1 MIPCSRILTVSIWIF
16 FALPGCGGAGK
27 PDPDAGADA
36 ADADGGAEDA
46 GPDAGDATADGD
58 GLDAGDLG
66 DGDGGPGPCPASL
79 ANLDF
84 ESTIGPDDTAPPGW
98 GLWLG
103 TSAPD
108 HGSWA
113 LDELAAEGQHSLRVT
128 AAAGAS
134 FSVGRKLYLYDDGQ
148 PGPRTVSL
156 SAAMRYE
163 QMQMGTPPVLAVVR
177 FLPGGAFEFLAT
189 LSAPGPS
196 GSWGRVD
203 GQFDLDGLPADLD
216 LIFSVGGNPD
226 DDAATAWCDDVRVDV
241 DPCALARACPL
252 VDPDTT
258 PVSRQDAVAAYTKF
272 DPADDVV
279 PPILHDQFRY
289 DPTDNPGGE
298 WLDPQ
303 PLDLGGPI
311 NTAGAEDSF
320 FFAADDDTTAYLW
333 FTPSFQPDAPPQVL
347 LPEEGIYQVSREKV
361 GDDWVWGEP
370 HKVWLFDTV
379 AGEGCAF
386 VEGDRMLFCGFA
398 CGFGDGGIMQFESLR
413 VDGRWGMASPAGAP
427 FDDPTYKIG
436 EYHLVTDARG
446 EWIYYHA
453 RDLAGGQGDLDLW
466 VTRKQNGVWGPPV
479 NLGLQFNTP
488 RDEGFPYLTPDGS
501 ELWFTAYTRDPGY
514 PSLAL
519 AIFRATRAG
528 FDEANGV
535 WLWNDPEEVI
545 TQYAGEL
552 AMDAERNLY
561 FTHHF
566 DDGTGQL
573 VESDIYVARHK

>member
-1 MIPCSRILTVSIWIF
+1 MSQRRGILVVLLLA
-16 FALPGCGGAGK
+16 ALVVTGCGGGGK
-27 PDPDAGADA
+27 PEPDAG
-36 ADADGGAEDA
+36 DADGGTEDA
-46 GPDAGDATADGD
+46 GPDGGDLTTDDG
-58 GLDAGDLG
+58 GLDAGDPG
-66 DGDGGPGPCPASL
+66 DGDGGPGPCPATL
-79 ANLDF
+79 DNLDF
-84 ESTIGPDDTAPPGW
+84 ETPAGPDDAAPPGW

-108 HGSWA
+108 DGTWA
-113 LDELAAEGQHSLRVT
+113 LDEEAAEGQRSLRVA

-134 FSVGRKLYLYDDGQ
+134 FSVGRKLYLYADGE
-148 PGPRTVSL
+148 PGPRTISL
-156 SAAMRYE
+156 GASMRYE
-163 QMQMGTPPVLAVVR
+163 NMPAGTPPALAVVR
-177 FLPGGAFEFLAT
+177 FSPGGDFEILAALT
-189 LSAPGPS
+189 PPGPG
-196 GSWGRVD
+196 GSWGEVD
-203 GQFDLDGLPADLD
+203 GQFVLDGLPADLD
-216 LIFSVGGNPD
+216 LIFSVSGNPD
-226 DDAATAWCDDVRVDV
+226 DDAASAWCDDVRIEVA
-241 DPCALARACPL
+241 PCALARACPL
-252 VDPDTT
+252 VDPETT
-258 PVSRQDAVAAYTKF
+258 PVSRQDAVAGYTKF

-279 PPILHDQFRY
+279 PPVLHEPFRY
-289 DPTDNPGGE
+289 DPASNPDGE
-298 WLDPQ
+298 WLDPE

-320 FFAADDDTTAYLW
+320 FFAADDDTTAYFW

-361 GDDWVWGEP
+361 AGDWVWGEP
-370 HKVWLFDTV
+370 QKVWLFDTV

-413 VDGRWGMASPAGAP
+413 AEGRWGMAAPAGAP

-436 EYHLVTDARG
+436 EYHLVNDARG

-466 VTRKQNGVWGPPV
+466 VTRRQNGVWGPPV

-566 DDGTGQL
+566 DDGTGHL
-573 VESDIYVARHK
+573 VESDIYVARHR